1 MAVMRAV
8 VCTDFESSE
17 VTEVETPAPDRG
29 EVLIEVSRV
38 QLSVTECMLYRG
50 AEVAHHDEVA
60 GRIRESDG
68 GAQLFGHEFCG
79 RVAKTG
85 DGVDAYD
92 EGDRVYAPGKP
103 YCGECTY
110 CRSNH
115 QHLCDNIT
123 SLGYDRP
130 GALAE
135 YVRMPVEPL
144 CPLPDAVSDAEG
156 AALQPMA
163 SSVLCTLDAD
173 VDPGDTV
180 VVIGA
185 GVMGYQ
191 CALLADRFGAGTVYA
206 VDVRDRPLEIAERNG
221 VEPIDAMET
230 NVVAAVD
237 EVTDG
242 IGVDIVFEAVGGDQN
257 HATESGEPLAQA
269 FEVVRRG
276 GTVLQVSHIEGEVD
290 LSPRYL
296 RSKSIRWV
304 NPQKG
309 VIPVQPGTDTGRL
322 AADLVANDEVPIENY
337 VTHELDGLEEFETAV
352 DITLNKDEY
361 DALGPAQLVL
371 ND

>member
-1 MAVMRAV
+1 MRAV

-17 VTEVETPAPDRG
+17 VKEVETPTPGPG

-50 AEVAHHDEVA
+50 TEIAHHDEVA
-60 GRIRESDG
+60 HRIHESNG

-79 RVAKTG
+79 RIMAVG
-85 DGVDAYD
+85 EGVDAYA
-92 EGDRVYAPGKP
+92 ENDRVYAPGKP

-115 QHLCDNIT
+115 QHLCDDIT
-123 SLGYDRP
+123 SLGFDRP

-144 CPLPDAVSDAEG
+144 CTLPDSVSDAEG

-173 VDPGDTV
+173 VEPGDTV

-191 CALLADRFGAGTVYA
+191 CALLANQFGAETVYA
-206 VDVRDRPLEIAERNG
+206 VDVRDRPLELAEQNG
-221 VEPIDAMET
+221 VEAIDATET
-230 NVVAAVD
+230 DVVEAVD
-237 EVTDG
+237 KATDG
-242 IGVDIVFEAVGGDQN
+242 IGADVVFEAVGGDQS
-257 HATESGEPLAQA
+257 HATEGGDPIAQA

-276 GTVLQVSHIEGEVD
+276 GTVVQVSHIEGEVD

-304 NPQKG
+304 NPRKG
-309 VIPVQPGTDTGRL
+309 LVSIQPGTDTGRL
-322 AADLVANDEVPIENY
+322 AADLVADGEVPIEDY

-371 ND
+371 N